1 MVGERGAVGETTEG
15 QQKDEG
21 PGERLL
27 KVTIDG
33 DGRSLDFIKGVI
45 VRVMML
51 CSLCLSEFQLL

>member
-1 MVGERGAVGETTEG
+1 VGETTEG
-15 QQKDEG
+15 HQEDEG
-21 PGERLL
+21 PGEWLL